1 METAVHAPE
10 TLTVDRTSMLWSKPR
25 LWGGFVNFKCRL
37 KCVIIGW
44 LHRRHIETAA
54 TAVNVGVIPK
64 LLTPNPPQKYWGEDV
79 AAVGGG
85 GSKVD

>member
-1 METAVHAPE
+1 MVQTTFVG
-10 TLTVDRTSMLWSKPR
+10 
-25 LWGGFVNFKCRL
+25 GGFVNFKCRL

-85 GSKVD
+85 GQRSIEQGTSAPPEFIR